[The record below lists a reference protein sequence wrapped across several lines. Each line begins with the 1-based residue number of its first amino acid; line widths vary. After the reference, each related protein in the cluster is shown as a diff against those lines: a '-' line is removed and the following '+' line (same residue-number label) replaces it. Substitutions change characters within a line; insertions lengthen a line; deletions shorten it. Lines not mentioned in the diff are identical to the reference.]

1 MNTFKN
7 NKGFGLLGLLLT
19 VLIIGILLGMTLP
32 HYQKMLE
39 KNTPSKQGV
48 NVQQIKKQLDD
59 TMKKH
64 EQDLNNY
71 EKSLQEY

>member
-1 MNTFKN
+1 MNT
-7 NKGFGLLGLLLT
+7 NKGYGLLGLLLT
-19 VLIIGILLGMTLP
+19 VLIIGILLGVLLP
-32 HYQKMLE
+32 QYQKTLE
-39 KNTPSKQGV
+39 KSTPSQQGV

-71 EKSLQEY
+71 EKSLQGY

>member
-71 EKSLQEY
+71 EKSLQGY

>member
-1 MNTFKN
+1 MNT
-7 NKGFGLLGLLLT
+7 NKGYGLLGLLLT
-19 VLIIGILLGMTLP
+19 VLIIGILLGVLLP
-32 HYQKMLE
+32 QYQKTLE
-39 KNTPSKQGV
+39 KSTPSRQGV

-71 EKSLQEY
+71 EKSLQGY

>member
-7 NKGFGLLGLLLT
+7 NKGFGLLGLVLT

-71 EKSLQEY
+71 EKSLQGY

>member
-48 NVQQIKKQLDD
+48 NVHQIKKQLDD

-71 EKSLQEY
+71 EKSLQGY

>member
-19 VLIIGILLGMTLP
+19 VLIIGILLWMTLP

-71 EKSLQEY
+71 EKSLQGY